1 MILLALDT
9 TGPRGSV
16 ALLEE
21 RRVFAEDRFEAQLN
35 HSEKLL
41 AALDSLL
48 KTAGREIREVAGF
61 AAAAGPGSFT
71 GIRIGLA
78 TVKALAFASRRPVA
92 AVSSLEAL
100 ALKLRGEGEPAGFLC
115 PVTDAKKGEVYAAL
129 FEAGTGGLVEV
140 IPQAAWTPDSFL
152 ARLPSKRIIHFIGT
166 GLEVYGE
173 KIRSHLGER
182 AKFSGRSLFIA
193 PEVGLLGYDLLQA
206 GKGVP
211 AAEVRPLYLRR
222 SEAED
227 KR

>member
-9 TGPRGSV
+9 TGPNGSA

-21 RRVFAEDRFEAQLN
+21 RRVVAEDRFEAQLN

-41 AALDSLL
+41 ASLDRLL
-48 KTAGREIREVAGF
+48 KNAGREIREVDGF
-61 AAAAGPGSFT
+61 AVAAGPGSFT

-78 TVKALAFASRRPVA
+78 TAKALAFASGRPVA

-100 ALKLRGEGEPAGFLC
+100 ALKLRGASEPAGLLC

-129 FEAGTGGLVEV
+129 FEAGAEGLVEI
-140 IPQAAWTPDSFL
+140 IPQAAWTPDGFL
-152 ARLPSKRIIHFIGT
+152 ARLPSTRVIHFIGT
-166 GLEVYGE
+166 GLEVCGE
-173 KIRSHLGER
+173 KIRSNLGER
-182 AKFSGRSLFIA
+182 AKFSERSLFIA
-193 PEVGLLGYDLLQA
+193 PEVGLLGFDRLRA

-211 AAEVRPLYLRR
+211 AADVRPLYLRR
-222 SEAED
+222 SQAED